1 MGAQQR
7 RSAGKYGVE
16 SIGRTSTAYLTSHA
30 HLPILRPMSSAGLA
44 ALEKHY
50 AALRRQFADIGYVS
64 HGSVY
69 RRPAGQ
75 SGSRFIWSSK
85 VNNKTVSL
93 ALSEPQADWLETAIE
108 EHRKLKKLIADMHRI
123 SRQIMRLRFEDTE
136 RRKPLNKRVLRLI

>member
-1 MGAQQR
+1 
-7 RSAGKYGVE
+7 
-16 SIGRTSTAYLTSHA
+16 
-30 HLPILRPMSSAGLA
+30 MSSARLA
-44 ALEKHY
+44 ALEKQY
-50 AALRRQFADIGYVS
+50 ATLRRQLAGIGYVS